1 MGAKTMAGDKERKGF
16 SGLLD
21 LASEVSDIYE
31 LVRSEPKEEAIKDS
45 DIHETK
51 KTEQNEGAIKD
62 TDVKKD
68 FHAVS
73 QSAGVKIGTSRAL
86 PPPNTVSHGD
96 SDESEATG
104 VNRAFGLMFATL
116 LAICI
121 LLSMFHS
128 GSKVET
134 DRVITSSKPDRD
146 TRENGSGNGDSLLD
160 FPINTSPDSTALP
173 QDLPQKSIIS
183 HNSQGSVVLPKNEG
197 NFSPKENESNAL
209 AGSVRTED
217 RPLFSGSEKGQARL
231 ERVDNGSV
239 VLSDGRRY
247 AIAGLSRSDFSHL
260 MLRYDAKSI
269 GFETPLRFIDEERT
283 WWDNSLTYS
292 RNARIFAKSGDLII
306 LFSVKKN
313 GYFHVEYS
321 KLSPRDRRYIDAI
334 EFSRHSNDPFLDVA
348 PDSYKDLGPYD
359 YVFPSNNPFDD

>member
-1 MGAKTMAGDKERKGF
+1 MAGDKHKDKKGF
-16 SGLLD
+16 SGLSD
-21 LASEVSDIYE
+21 LVSAISDIN
-31 LVRSEPKEEAIKDS
+31 EPINPQSTA
-45 DIHETK
+45 ETI
-51 KTEQNEGAIKD
+51 AD
-62 TDVKKD
+62 VDVKKESPGSPQNAG
-68 FHAVS
+68 FSIVS
-73 QSAGVKIGTSRAL
+73 SQAS
-86 PPPNTVSHGD
+86 PPPNKLHHGD

-116 LAICI
+116 FAICI
-121 LLSMFHS
+121 LLNMFHS
-128 GSKVET
+128 GSKVKS
-134 DRVITSSKPDRD
+134 DRVLTSSKPDGD
-146 TRENGSGNGDSLLD
+146 TRVNGSDNGDSLMD

-173 QDLPQKSIIS
+173 QDLPQKSISS
-183 HNSQGSVVLPKNEG
+183 HNSQGSVVLPKAEG
-197 NFSPKENESNAL
+197 NFSPKENERNAL

-260 MLRYDAKSI
+260 MLRYDARSI

-292 RNARIFAKSGDLII
+292 RNARFFAKSGVLII

-334 EFSRHSNDPFLDVA
+334 EFSRYSNDPFLDVA